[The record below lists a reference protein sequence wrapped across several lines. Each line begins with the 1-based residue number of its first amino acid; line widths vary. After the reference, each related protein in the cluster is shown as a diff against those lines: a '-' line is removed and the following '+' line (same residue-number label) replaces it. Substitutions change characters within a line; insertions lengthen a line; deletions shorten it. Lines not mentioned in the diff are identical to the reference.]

1 VLVDLQY
8 LLSLGYTLEQ
18 LILAAEEIRKIQKSR
33 QAQIKSM
40 KTWNKFKQVFE
51 GATRGLR
58 FGSAQ
63 EPKIVAAKCG

>member
-1 VLVDLQY
+1 MLG
-8 LLSLGYTLEQ
+8 LGYTLEQ
-18 LILAAEEIRKIQKSR
+18 LVHAAEETRKIKKSR
-33 QAQIKSM
+33 QAQIKNM

-58 FGSAQ
+58 FGSTQ